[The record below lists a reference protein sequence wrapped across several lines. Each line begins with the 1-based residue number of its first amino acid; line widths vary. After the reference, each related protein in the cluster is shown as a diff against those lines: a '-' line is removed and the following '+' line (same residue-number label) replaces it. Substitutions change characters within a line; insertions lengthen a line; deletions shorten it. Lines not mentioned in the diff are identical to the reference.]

1 MIFVFIRIVYHKEH
15 TFANVCSHIIRI
27 IELMDI
33 NIIIEIMDINI
44 IIEKEGQFLSEIE
57 SPRILA
63 QRS

>member
-15 TFANVCSHIIRI
+15 TFANVCLHIMR
-27 IELMDI
+27 
-33 NIIIEIMDINI
+33 IIEIMYINI